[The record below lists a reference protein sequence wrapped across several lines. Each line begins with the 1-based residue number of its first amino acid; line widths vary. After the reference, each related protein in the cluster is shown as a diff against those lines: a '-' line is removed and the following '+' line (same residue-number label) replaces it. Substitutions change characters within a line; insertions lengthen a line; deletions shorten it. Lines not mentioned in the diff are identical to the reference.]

1 MIERV
6 SFMFEKVRVLLFP
19 AFVVFYRFYERFNC
33 LFLVIAVVPYVFLWD
48 FARET
53 GARPARLDPRA
64 HVQSLTAVLLP

>member
-6 SFMFEKVRVLLFP
+6 SFMFERFEFFFSLHLLSFTDSMS
-19 AFVVFYRFYERFNC
+19 VQ
-33 LFLVIAVVPYVFLWD
+33 PYVFLWD

-64 HVQSLTAVLLP
+64 RVQSLTAVLLL